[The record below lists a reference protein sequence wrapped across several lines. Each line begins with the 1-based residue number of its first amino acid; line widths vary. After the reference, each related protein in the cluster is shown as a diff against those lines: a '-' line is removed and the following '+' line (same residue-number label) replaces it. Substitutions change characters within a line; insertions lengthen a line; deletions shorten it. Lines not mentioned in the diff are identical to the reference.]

1 MKTKKGA
8 TVKNKRKFF
17 TPKKKS
23 DNRGIH
29 IKGKWKAVDLDP
41 SIFSDD
47 GMGGLVCFEELTDYS
62 LVDSQSLAANFVK
75 KEKKAR
81 KRKASETEQND
92 GVMEGDGELVMED
105 DGELGMEGDGE
116 LVMEGDGDQEK
127 TKTKE
132 KPAKKKIKKGKVSKG
147 AKPEIVSVDADEGGD
162 QVLVSK
168 DKAEDG
174 ASNEEGSGGADS
186 KNDAQ
191 SEVETKI
198 EKKTKK
204 KKKQKATK
212 TKPETLP
219 ESKVKVEVNVLPKEQ
234 PSKEKPKKLPKN
246 QGKNWTNA
254 ALSGSCNQNTDV
266 SAWKDLFVP
275 APVLKALCSLGFS
288 SPTPIQALA
297 LPSAIR
303 DRMDIVGAAETGSG
317 KTLSFAI
324 PMIHTILEWKRS
336 APDQDEDKAAAC
348 DMMGDAA
355 CAVTEQ
361 ESNTEATAEEEEEEE
376 EEEDED
382 LAGQEEE
389 EEDDV
394 EGDLTDDENE
404 DGKMG
409 CVKVIDNVEFD
420 FENTAEETPSGSRY
434 QPLLGLVLAPTRELA
449 VQVKHHIDAVAKFT
463 DIKTAIIVGGMSQQ
477 KQSRMLKR
485 QPEIVIA
492 TPGRLWELIRE
503 GHPHLLSLRH
513 LKCLVIDEADRMVE
527 RGHFAELESIL
538 EMLSTT
544 YFNPK
549 RQMFVFSATL
559 TMAPSVPSRLLQKK
573 RRLDHRSK
581 LEILMQK
588 VGIKSK
594 PKVIDLTRK
603 EATVETLTETQIH
616 CDKDDKDFF
625 LYYFLLQYPG
635 RTMVFANSIDC
646 IKRLNCLLVILDC
659 VPLPL
664 HANMH
669 QKQRLKNLER
679 FAERESCVLLTTDV
693 AARGL
698 DIPNVQHVIHYQ
710 VPRTSE
716 TYVHRSGRTAR
727 ATKEGLSLLLISP
740 DDMLN
745 FKKIY
750 RSLGKDEEEVSMFPV
765 QSKCMDA
772 IKERVGLARQIEKIE
787 FHNGKEKSHNSWF
800 RQAAEALEVDLDD
813 DVLMGRGRD
822 EHDDRQQQKMVKG
835 MKKHLKYLL
844 SQPVFKHDIRT
855 KYPTQMGKL
864 SLPVMPR
871 AGVESAITSVSKQPK
886 KPRPKKA
893 QPQH

>member
-1 MKTKKGA
+1 MKTKKKA
-8 TVKNKRKFF
+8 TPMKNKRRFF
-17 TPKKKS
+17 SKKKS

-29 IKGKWKAVDLDP
+29 IKGKWKSVELDP
-41 SIFSDD
+41 SLFSGEGMD
-47 GMGGLVCFEELTDYS
+47 GLTCFEELTDYS
-62 LVDSQSLAANFVK
+62 LVDSEKLASNLQ
-75 KEKKAR
+75 KEKKRREKAR
-81 KRKASETEQND
+81 KRKSN
-92 GVMEGDGELVMED
+92 G
-105 DGELGMEGDGE
+105 
-116 LVMEGDGDQEK
+116 GDGDQGTSNASENPSK
-127 TKTKE
+127 KK
-132 KPAKKKIKKGKVSKG
+132 KKKIKED
-147 AKPEIVSVDADEGGD
+147 AQPEDISVDADGD
-162 QVLVSK
+162 DQLLVSE

-174 ASNEEGSGGADS
+174 ASREEGSGGADS
-186 KNDAQ
+186 KVDTQ

-198 EKKTKK
+198 DKTTKK
-204 KKKQKATK
+204 KKKKKAK
-212 TKPETLP
+212 AETVP
-219 ESKVKVEVNVLPKEQ
+219 ESKVEVEVVTKEQ
-234 PSKEKPKKLPKN
+234 QSQDKPKKLPKN
-246 QGKNWTNA
+246 GAKNWTNA
-254 ALSGSCNQNTDV
+254 AMSGNQNTDV

-275 APVLKALCSLGFS
+275 EPVLKALSYLGFS

-324 PMIHTILEWKRS
+324 PMIHTILEWKKGS
-336 APDQDEDKAAAC
+336 AEQDGADEANSDLETESPDVLHAKAVGVAES
-348 DMMGDAA
+348 
-355 CAVTEQ
+355 VTEQ
-361 ESNTEATAEEEEEEE
+361 EPNTEATEEEKEEEDDDD
-376 EEEDED
+376 DED
-382 LAGQEEE
+382 LAGQD
-389 EEDDV
+389 EDDV
-394 EGDLTDDENE
+394 PDDPAEDESESDVEN
-404 DGKMG
+404 DNRKMG
-409 CVKVIDNVEFD
+409 CVKVIHNVEFD
-420 FENTAEETPSGSRY
+420 FEITAEAEDKNTSGGQY
-434 QPLLGLVLAPTRELA
+434 QPLLGLVLTPTRELA
-449 VQVKHHIDAVAKFT
+449 VQVKHHIDAVAQFT
-463 DIKTAIIVGGMSQQ
+463 DIKTAIIVGGMSQAETGPDAEAPAGNHHCD
-477 KQSRMLKR
+477 SGTSVGVD
-485 QPEIVIA
+485 EGG
-492 TPGRLWELIRE
+492 TPT
-503 GHPHLLSLRH
+503 SAQAQTT
-513 LKCLVIDEADRMVE
+513 KADRMVE
-527 RGHFAELESIL
+527 RGHFAELEGML

-559 TMAPSVPSRLLQKK
+559 TMAPTVPLRLMQKRK
-573 RRLDHRSK
+573 RLDTRSK

-603 EATVETLTETQIH
+603 EATVETLTETQIR
-616 CDKDDKDFF
+616 CVKDDKDFF

-659 VPLPL
+659 TPLPL

-727 ATKEGLSLLLISP
+727 ATKEGLSLLLVSP

-750 RSLGKDEEEVSMFPV
+750 RSLGKDEEEVPMFPI
-765 QSKCMDA
+765 QTKCMDA
-772 IKERVGLARQIEKIE
+772 IKERVKLARQIEKIE
-787 FHNGKEKSHNSWF
+787 FHNSKEKSHNSWF
-800 RQAAEALEVDLDD
+800 IQAAEALEVDLDD

-835 MKKHLKYLL
+835 MKMHLKDLI
-844 SQPVFKHDIRT
+844 SQPVFKNDIKT

-871 AGVESAITSVSKQPK
+871 AGVETAITSVAKQRK
-886 KPRPKKA
+886 KQRPKKA
-893 QPQH
+893 KQQQH

>member
-1 MKTKKGA
+1 MKTKRGNPMQ
-8 TVKNKRKFF
+8 NKRKFF
-17 TPKKKS
+17 AKKKS

-41 SIFSDD
+41 SLFSDE
-47 GMGGLVCFEELTDYS
+47 GMDGLVCFEELTDYS
-62 LVDSQSLAANFVK
+62 LVDSEKLASNLLK
-75 KEKKAR
+75 KEKKVR
-81 KRKASETEQND
+81 KRKSSEQEKND
-92 GVMEGDGELVMED
+92 DDEEPVMEGDA
-105 DGELGMEGDGE
+105 
-116 LVMEGDGDQEK
+116 DQET
-127 TKTKE
+127 TKASD
-132 KPAKKKIKKGKVSKG
+132 KPAKKKKKTKV
-147 AKPEIVSVDADEGGD
+147 D
-162 QVLVSK
+162 VSK
-168 DKAEDG
+168 DAQPDNIAVDGDDQVVVVGQDG
-174 ASNEEGSGGADS
+174 AADDASSGGADS
-186 KNDAQ
+186 KPHEQ
-191 SEVETKI
+191 SEVETKTD
-198 EKKTKK
+198 KKTKK
-204 KKKQKATK
+204 KKTKKKKNKKKQKAT
-212 TKPETLP
+212 ETTS
-219 ESKVKVEVNVLPKEQ
+219 ETVSGSKVEVEVNVLAKEQ
-234 PSKEKPKKLPKN
+234 PSKDTPKKLPKN
-246 QGKNWTNA
+246 KAKNWTNA
-254 ALSGSCNQNTDV
+254 ALSGSTNRNTDMK
-266 SAWKDLFVP
+266 AWNDLFVP
-275 APVLKALCSLGFS
+275 APVLKALCDLGFS

-303 DRMDIVGAAETGSG
+303 DHMDIVGAAETGSG

-324 PMIHTILEWKRS
+324 PMIHTILEWKKG
-336 APDQDEDKAAAC
+336 APEQDA
-348 DMMGDAA
+348 
-355 CAVTEQ
+355 EQ
-361 ESNTEATAEEEEEEE
+361 NT
-376 EEEDED
+376 
-382 LAGQEEE
+382 
-389 EEDDV
+389 
-394 EGDLTDDENE
+394 
-404 DGKMG
+404 
-409 CVKVIDNVEFD
+409 
-420 FENTAEETPSGSRY
+420 SGSRY
-434 QPLLGLVLAPTRELA
+434 QPLLGLVITPTRELA
-449 VQVKHHIDAVAKFT
+449 VQVRHHIDAVAKFT
-463 DIKTAIIVGGMSQQ
+463 DIKTALIVGGMSQQ

-485 QPEIVIA
+485 QPEIIIA

-527 RGHFAELESIL
+527 RGHFAELESML

-559 TMAPSVPSRLLQKK
+559 TMANSIPSRVLQKK
-573 RRLDHRSK
+573 KRLDQRSK
-581 LEILMQK
+581 LEVLMQK

-616 CDKDDKDFF
+616 CVKDDKDFF

-659 VPLPL
+659 TPLPL

-698 DIPNVQHVIHYQ
+698 DIPNVQHVLHYQ

-727 ATKEGLSLLLISP
+727 ATKEGLSLLLVSP

-750 RSLGKDEEEVSMFPV
+750 KALGKDEEEVPMFPI
-765 QSKCMDA
+765 QTKCMDA
-772 IKERVGLARQIEKIE
+772 IKERVNLARQIEKIE
-787 FHNGKEKSHNSWF
+787 FHNSKEKSHNSWF

-844 SQPVFKHDIRT
+844 SQPVFKNDIKT

-864 SLPVMPR
+864 SLPIMPL
-871 AGVESAITSVSKQPK
+871 AGVETAISSVSKQRK
-886 KPRPKKA
+886 KPRQKKA
-893 QPQH
+893 KQQH